1 MSIHLTQAVYA
12 LDQSLT
18 TGYQQAVLVALAS
31 CANEKNGYACYP
43 SRSTLARMTHFS
55 EKTVQ
60 RSLAALCKSGLIKV
74 TTRYEPKKGHMSNSY
89 EFLKPIW
96 DRVTQTH
103 PWGLLDPTPGA
114 NGGAPPG
121 SNGPTNKNDKHKLN
135 NDFSFKEDLEKARR
149 EKMRKFYASNG
160 YPEDYDPNQPDKYPD
175 FTFLPMN
182 WTVV

>member
-18 TGYQQAVLVALAS
+18 TGYQQAVLVALAN
-31 CANEKNGYACYP
+31 CANEKNNYACYP

-60 RSLAALCKSGLIKV
+60 RSLAALCKTGLIKV
-74 TTRYEPKKGHMSNSY
+74 TTRYESKKGNMSNSY

-103 PWGLLDPTPGA
+103 PLGLLGPPPES
-114 NGGAPPG
+114 NGGALPG
-121 SNGPTNKNDKHKLN
+121 ANGPTNKNDKQKLK
-135 NDFSFKEDLEKARR
+135 NDFSFIDDKEMARR
-149 EKMRKFYASNG
+149 EKMRKFYASKG
-160 YPEDYDPNQPDKYPD
+160 YPEDYDPNQPDKHPNLS
-175 FTFLPMN
+175 FLPMD